1 MSNISQTTLIPIYQG
16 KLDGTEQHLVDG
28 RTLHTYLEVGKH
40 FADWMKQRIGEYS
53 FSLNIDYKLTIHK
66 IGKRSN
72 VIKKEYELTLDMAK
86 ELAMVERNK
95 KGREVRRYF
104 IECERQLIAI
114 EKSLENKHQ
123 GALQQAYT
131 TLNDIFKIG
140 MPLEKTLV
148 EVTHTPQGDIVNIS
162 PTEQNS
168 ASAIPWQIPTT
179 GNQAPTVSNKPSW
192 LLIVETFFNEIDNGG
207 IPEKMR
213 QNMLLSKEVTSTN
226 ERHDCLFFR
235 LSNLMAFLRK
245 TPRFADLM
253 QESTIQTAPILL
265 EQLKAAG
272 LLAFDGKTKEK
283 GIPMN
288 PSVPSDTKVK
298 RVSHLVAIDLVVL
311 ERDYGVV
318 MSGNG
323 EIARAFH

>member
-1 MSNISQTTLIPIYQG
+1 MSNIPQTTLIPIYQG

-40 FADWMKQRIGEYS
+40 FADWMKQRISEYG
-53 FSLNIDYKLTIHK
+53 FSPSIDYKLTLHK

-86 ELAMVERNK
+86 ELAMVERNE

-114 EKSLENKHQ
+114 GKSVENKQ

-131 TLNDIFKIG
+131 TLNDLFKIG

-148 EVTHTPQGDIVNIS
+148 EVTHTPQGDIVTIS
-162 PTEQNS
+162 PTEQNNTS
-168 ASAIPWQIPTT
+168 TIPWKTPTID
-179 GNQAPTVSNKPSW
+179 NQAPTVSSKPSW
-192 LLIVETFFNEIDNGG
+192 LLIVETFFNEIENGG

-213 QNMLLSKEVTSTN
+213 QNMLLSKEMTSTN

-235 LSNLMAFLRK
+235 PSNLIAFFRK
-245 TPRFADLM
+245 TPRFANLM
-253 QESTIQTAPILL
+253 HESMIQTAPLLL
-265 EQLKAAG
+265 EQLKAASV
-272 LLAFDGKTKEK
+272 LAFGGKTKEK
-283 GIPMN
+283 GIPIN
-288 PSVPSDTKVK
+288 PNLPSDTNVK

-318 MSGNG
+318 MSSNG
-323 EIARAFH
+323 KIAKARH